1 MAAVVELTLTRRLER
16 RLRSRSTFAFLLCVP
31 IIVLILGLIA
41 YPFAYSLH
49 LSMLNKAQTK
59 FVGLDN
65 FTFLWGRETFQ
76 MVFWQSVGFT
86 LLAVFFKSVVG
97 LSTALMIHRL
107 PERGQRIWR
116 GLLLIAW
123 VTPPAL
129 STLGWWWLFEP
140 TYSLVNWTLE
150 TLFGVHKPFLAD
162 PFWGRFSVVL
172 VGIWYGAP
180 FFMIMYLAGLKSIP
194 LELYDAASIDG
205 ANAWQRFRYVTL
217 PMMRN
222 IITITMLYSTI
233 VTFATF
239 DIVQVLTKGGPRNS
253 THLFA
258 TYSFNLGIMSGDL
271 PLAAAVSLF
280 MVPVLAIGAFFI
292 LRNIRA
298 RVALM

>member
-1 MAAVVELTLTRRLER
+1 MATEIGPVFAQRLNR
-16 RLRSRSTFAFLLCVP
+16 RLRSRSTFALLLCVP
-31 IIVLILGLIA
+31 ITLLIVGLIA
-41 YPFAYSLH
+41 YPAGYSIY

-59 FVGLDN
+59 FVGLGN
-65 FTFLWGRETFQ
+65 YTFLLGRDTFM
-76 MVFWQSVGFT
+76 MVFWQSIGFT
-86 LLAVFFKSVVG
+86 LSAVFFKSVFG
-97 LSTALMIHRL
+97 LSTALMINRL

-140 TYSLVNWTLE
+140 TYSAVNWILE
-150 TLFGVHKPFLAD
+150 TTVGVHIAFLGD
-162 PFWGRFSVVL
+162 VFWARFCVVL

-194 LELYDAASIDG
+194 PELYAAAAIDG
-205 ANAWQRFRYVTL
+205 ASAWQRFRYVTL

-298 RVALM
+298 RVALT